1 MATKTTT
8 DSSIATLRRELRE
21 TQSALDALDAR
32 EDVERA
38 LRRARAA
45 QTSTAAMCDAM
56 DVVRRRHARGVAPV
70 RDSAPLAVDDDEDE
84 DARTR
89 TRARSDVPSADVET
103 LDAVARACRAE
114 LSRDSA
120 HSNVGMSVAR
130 RVRAAVGM
138 ARAVKTTEPYAL
150 FFEAYVAR
158 EGGSSRMDAIV
169 DAFDGIQRTNLLRFG
184 NGSFWGRDEED
195 AGFDSRDAEDFTNIL
210 SENRYS
216 EKQSQG
222 VVLDDLG
229 WPELPEFDSLKVSTD
244 DNAIAPRPAPV
255 SELKTLSEMLGE
267 DEFEDDDE
275 QTLG

>member
-8 DSSIATLRRELRE
+8 DSSIAALRRELRE

-70 RDSAPLAVDDDEDE
+70 RDSAPLAMDDDEDE

-169 DAFDGIQRTNLLRFG
+169 DAFDGNQSRMDAIVDAFDGIQRAKH
-184 NGSFWGRDEED
+184 D
-195 AGFDSRDAEDFTNIL
+195 AGIL
-210 SENRYS
+210 
-216 EKQSQG
+216 
-222 VVLDDLG
+222 V
-229 WPELPEFDSLKVSTD
+229 
-244 DNAIAPRPAPV
+244 AAAPRADGARIAAA
-255 SELKTLSEMLGE
+255 ELEFCERARRALEAACVG
-267 DEFEDDDE
+267 DEGALECIRRSYDKFC
-275 QTLG
+275 G

>member
-8 DSSIATLRRELRE
+8 DSSIAALRRELRE

-32 EDVERA
+32 EDVERE

-70 RDSAPLAVDDDEDE
+70 RDSAPLAVDDDDDE

-114 LSRDSA
+114 LSRNSA
-120 HSNVGMSVAR
+120 HSNVGVSVAR

-169 DAFDGIQRTNLLRFG
+169 DAFDGIQRAK
-184 NGSFWGRDEED
+184 RDAAVLFAAAPRADGARIAAAELEFCEQARRALED
-195 AGFDSRDAEDFTNIL
+195 ACVG
-210 SENRYS
+210 
-216 EKQSQG
+216 
-222 VVLDDLG
+222 
-229 WPELPEFDSLKVSTD
+229 
-244 DNAIAPRPAPV
+244 
-255 SELKTLSEMLGE
+255 
-267 DEFEDDDE
+267 DEGALECIRRSYDKFC
-275 QTLG
+275 G

>member
-8 DSSIATLRRELRE
+8 DSSIAALRRELRE

-169 DAFDGIQRTNLLRFG
+169 DAFDGIQRAKR
-184 NGSFWGRDEED
+184 D
-195 AGFDSRDAEDFTNIL
+195 AGIL
-210 SENRYS
+210 
-216 EKQSQG
+216 
-222 VVLDDLG
+222 
-229 WPELPEFDSLKVSTD
+229 F
-244 DNAIAPRPAPV
+244 AAAPRADGARIAAA
-255 SELKTLSEMLGE
+255 ELEFCERARRALEAACVG
-267 DEFEDDDE
+267 DEGALECIRRSYDKFC
-275 QTLG
+275 G

>member
-8 DSSIATLRRELRE
+8 DSSIAALRRELRE

-70 RDSAPLAVDDDEDE
+70 RDSAPLAMDDDEDE

-169 DAFDGIQRTNLLRFG
+169 DAFDGIQR
-184 NGSFWGRDEED
+184 
-195 AGFDSRDAEDFTNIL
+195 AKRDAAIL
-210 SENRYS
+210 
-216 EKQSQG
+216 
-222 VVLDDLG
+222 V
-229 WPELPEFDSLKVSTD
+229 
-244 DNAIAPRPAPV
+244 AAAPRADGARIAAA
-255 SELKTLSEMLGE
+255 ELEFCERARRALEAACVG
-267 DEFEDDDE
+267 DEGALECIRRSYDKFC
-275 QTLG
+275 G

>member
-8 DSSIATLRRELRE
+8 DSSIAALRRELRE

-70 RDSAPLAVDDDEDE
+70 RDSAPLAVDDDDDE

-169 DAFDGIQRTNLLRFG
+169 DAFDGIQRAKH
-184 NGSFWGRDEED
+184 D
-195 AGFDSRDAEDFTNIL
+195 AGIL
-210 SENRYS
+210 
-216 EKQSQG
+216 
-222 VVLDDLG
+222 V
-229 WPELPEFDSLKVSTD
+229 
-244 DNAIAPRPAPV
+244 AAAPRADGARIAAA
-255 SELKTLSEMLGE
+255 ELEFCERARRALEAACVG
-267 DEFEDDDE
+267 DEGALECIRRSYDKFC
-275 QTLG
+275 G

>member
-1 MATKTTT
+1 MATTTMATTTT
-8 DSSIATLRRELRE
+8 DSSIAALRRELRE

-32 EDVERA
+32 EDVERE

-56 DVVRRRHARGVAPV
+56 DVVRRRHARGGTPV
-70 RDSAPLAVDDDEDE
+70 RDSAPLAVDDDDE
-84 DARTR
+84 EEEEEARR
-89 TRARSDVPSADVET
+89 RRRARSDVPSADVET

-120 HSNVGMSVAR
+120 HSNVGVSVAR

-169 DAFDGIQRTNLLRFG
+169 DAFDGIQRAK
-184 NGSFWGRDEED
+184 RDAAVLVAAAPRADGARIAAAELEFCEQARRALED
-195 AGFDSRDAEDFTNIL
+195 ACVG
-210 SENRYS
+210 
-216 EKQSQG
+216 
-222 VVLDDLG
+222 
-229 WPELPEFDSLKVSTD
+229 
-244 DNAIAPRPAPV
+244 
-255 SELKTLSEMLGE
+255 
-267 DEFEDDDE
+267 DEGALECIRRSYDKFC
-275 QTLG
+275 G

>member
-8 DSSIATLRRELRE
+8 DSSIAALRRELRE

-169 DAFDGIQRTNLLRFG
+169 DAFDGIQRAKR
-184 NGSFWGRDEED
+184 D
-195 AGFDSRDAEDFTNIL
+195 AGILVAAARADGARIAAAEL
-210 SENRYS
+210 
-216 EKQSQG
+216 
-222 VVLDDLG
+222 
-229 WPELPEFDSLKVSTD
+229 EFCERARRALEAACV
-244 DNAIAPRPAPV
+244 
-255 SELKTLSEMLGE
+255 G
-267 DEFEDDDE
+267 DEGALECIRRSYDKFC
-275 QTLG
+275 G

>member
-8 DSSIATLRRELRE
+8 DSSIAALRRELRE

-169 DAFDGIQRTNLLRFG
+169 DAFDGIQRAKR
-184 NGSFWGRDEED
+184 D
-195 AGFDSRDAEDFTNIL
+195 AGIL
-210 SENRYS
+210 
-216 EKQSQG
+216 
-222 VVLDDLG
+222 V
-229 WPELPEFDSLKVSTD
+229 
-244 DNAIAPRPAPV
+244 AAAPRADGARIAAA
-255 SELKTLSEMLGE
+255 ELEFCERARRALEAACVG
-267 DEFEDDDE
+267 DEGALECIRRSYDKFC
-275 QTLG
+275 G

>member
-8 DSSIATLRRELRE
+8 DSSIAALRRELRE

-70 RDSAPLAVDDDEDE
+70 RDSAMLAMDDDEDE

-169 DAFDGIQRTNLLRFG
+169 DAFDGIQRAKR
-184 NGSFWGRDEED
+184 D
-195 AGFDSRDAEDFTNIL
+195 AGILFAE
-210 SENRYS
+210 
-216 EKQSQG
+216 
-222 VVLDDLG
+222 
-229 WPELPEFDSLKVSTD
+229 
-244 DNAIAPRPAPV
+244 APRADGARIAAA
-255 SELKTLSEMLGE
+255 ELEFCERARRALEAACVG
-267 DEFEDDDE
+267 DEGALECIRRSYDKFC
-275 QTLG
+275 G

>member
-8 DSSIATLRRELRE
+8 DSSIAALRRELRE

-130 RVRAAVGM
+130 RVRAAVSM

-169 DAFDGIQRTNLLRFG
+169 DAFDGIQRAKR
-184 NGSFWGRDEED
+184 D
-195 AGFDSRDAEDFTNIL
+195 AGILFAE
-210 SENRYS
+210 
-216 EKQSQG
+216 
-222 VVLDDLG
+222 
-229 WPELPEFDSLKVSTD
+229 
-244 DNAIAPRPAPV
+244 APRADGARIAAA
-255 SELKTLSEMLGE
+255 ELEFCERARRALEAACVG
-267 DEFEDDDE
+267 DEGALECIRRSYDKFC
-275 QTLG
+275 G

>member
-8 DSSIATLRRELRE
+8 DSSIAALRRELRE

-70 RDSAPLAVDDDEDE
+70 RDSAMLAMDDDEDE

-169 DAFDGIQRTNLLRFG
+169 DAFDGIQRAKR
-184 NGSFWGRDEED
+184 D
-195 AGFDSRDAEDFTNIL
+195 AGILVAAARADGARIAAAEL
-210 SENRYS
+210 
-216 EKQSQG
+216 
-222 VVLDDLG
+222 
-229 WPELPEFDSLKVSTD
+229 EFCERARRALEAACV
-244 DNAIAPRPAPV
+244 
-255 SELKTLSEMLGE
+255 G
-267 DEFEDDDE
+267 DEGALECIRRSYDKFC
-275 QTLG
+275 G